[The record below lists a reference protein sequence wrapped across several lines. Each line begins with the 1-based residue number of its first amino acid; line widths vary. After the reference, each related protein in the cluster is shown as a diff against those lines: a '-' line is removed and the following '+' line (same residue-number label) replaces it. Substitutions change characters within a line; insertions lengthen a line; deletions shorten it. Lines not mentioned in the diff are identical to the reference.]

1 MVTFTSIPVIDIG
14 PLVEKS
20 NDPRLGELEDV
31 VKVVKLLDTACRD
44 VGFFYAKGHGVPAAL
59 SEAVLR
65 VSREFFDCKYEDK
78 LKIKMNSGSGYRGY
92 QRIGENVTKGRP
104 DLHEAIDYYKEFEH
118 DAYGEL
124 GRPLCSPNLWP
135 EHPSDFKV
143 VMQEYLEAMQDLAQ
157 KILKGIALALG
168 GPSNAFELDKANNPF
183 WVMRVIGYPPL
194 TRGNQSVSLDDPEE
208 LSCGAHTDY
217 GLVTLVN
224 QDAEPCALQV
234 KNQLGDW
241 IWAPPIPGTFVV
253 NIGDM
258 LKIFTN
264 GLYQP
269 TLHRVINNNAQYRV
283 SVPFFLEPNFD
294 AVVEPFEFCR
304 HGTQTVIDSCTGT
317 KPVIYGEHL
326 VKKVL
331 TNFY

>member
-1 MVTFTSIPVIDIG
+1 MVTFTAIPVIDIG
-14 PLVEKS
+14 PLVRNSK
-20 NDPRLGELEDV
+20 DPRLGELEDV
-31 VKVVKLLDTACRD
+31 EEVVRLLDTACRD
-44 VGFFYAKGHGVPAAL
+44 VGFFYAKGHGLPAAL

-65 VSREFFDCKYEDK
+65 VSREFFDSKYEDK
-78 LKIKMNSGSGYRGY
+78 LKIKMVSGSGFRGY
-92 QRIGENVTKGRP
+92 QQIGENITKGRP
-104 DLHEAIDYYKEFEH
+104 DLHEAIDYYKEF
-118 DAYGEL
+118 DDDLYGEL
-124 GRPLCSPNLWP
+124 GRPLHAPNQWP
-135 EHPSDFKV
+135 ENPPDFKPI
-143 VMQEYLEAMQDLAQ
+143 MQEYIEAMQDLAL

-168 GPSNAFELDKANNPF
+168 GPLDAFECNMVSDPF

-194 TRGNQSVSLDDPEE
+194 NQGKQSSGVDDSEI
-208 LSCGAHTDY
+208 SCGAHTDY
-217 GLVTLVN
+217 GLLTLVN

-258 LKIFTN
+258 LKILSN
-264 GLYQP
+264 GCYQP
-269 TLHRVINNNAQYRV
+269 TLHRVINNNSQYRV

-294 AVVEPFEFCR
+294 AVIKPFEFCR
-304 HGTQTVIDSCTGT
+304 HGTQTGIDLCIGE
-317 KPVIYGEHL
+317 KPIIYGEHL